1 MGIAMEKLNKTIPSI
16 IVPDHR
22 RLEGFMRGIELWK
35 TSIEYNKIYS
45 GFKSIYDVATISGI
59 HKYKILPGLA
69 EMHCAL
75 GVIEQNAC
83 LAAISSEKYRE
94 INCMLRKVDQN
105 ITTPFVRFLK
115 EQADDAKLVS
125 KPERVVEIMFNA
137 AENREAGSKI
147 TLARLRSAAD
157 MLHDG
162 IFVY

>member
-1 MGIAMEKLNKTIPSI
+1 
-16 IVPDHR
+16 
-22 RLEGFMRGIELWK
+22 
-35 TSIEYNKIYS
+35 
-45 GFKSIYDVATISGI
+45 
-59 HKYKILPGLA
+59 
-69 EMHCAL
+69 
-75 GVIEQNAC
+75 
-83 LAAISSEKYRE
+83 
-94 INCMLRKVDQN
+94 MLRKVDQN

-147 TLARLRSAAD
+147 TLVRLRAAAD